1 MKEYTF
7 TTFNIYKAKR
17 PFARSDM
24 NLLCGQSDFMALQEW
39 VNSVSTPDAH
49 HVCMSERSMV
59 LLRKKKTGTA
69 IFSKIAPIKKLSFV
83 SKHREIGFLT
93 KKHMTVAIYPLE
105 HTSLTIFNCHALN
118 FVTNSMWKKNIDRWL
133 AYIPQDGAV
142 IVAGDFNTWNARR
155 FAHLNNLLQKK
166 GFAYAP
172 YSHTNF
178 LKLDH
183 IWVRDI
189 DIVSTHCHHGI
200 RSSDHRPI
208 TLKFTLQVP
217 EKETFSMRKRST
229 REEKLV

>member
-17 PFARSDM
+17 PFARSDI
-24 NLLCGQSDFMALQEW
+24 NLLCRQSDFMALQEW
-39 VNSVSTPDAH
+39 VSSLALPKNYY
-49 HVCMSERSMV
+49 VCISERAMI
-59 LLRKKKTGTA
+59 LFRKKKTGTA
-69 IFSKIAPIKKLSFV
+69 IFSKIMPVHELSLQ
-83 SKHREIGFLT
+83 SKNREIGFLT
-93 KKHMTVAIYPLE
+93 QKNMTVAKYSVDD
-105 HTSLTIFNCHALN
+105 TALTIMNCHALN

-133 AYIPQDGAV
+133 THIPQDGAV

-155 FAHLNNLLQKK
+155 FAHLNTMLQKK

-172 YSHTNF
+172 YSHTHF

-183 IWVRDI
+183 IWVRNI

-208 TLKFTLQVP
+208 TLKFRFKPSRDV
-217 EKETFSMRKRST
+217 E
-229 REEKLV
+229 